1 MHIIYTLIKEV
12 HEMGFE
18 LIPEPDLN
26 RTESNQSINSA
37 SKIIHKTMTLN
48 SIGNYLKLSKNY
60 AGKFRYETS
69 FGQPLKT
76 LIKPFFNYDIYYLN
90 SNRNDTK

>member
-1 MHIIYTLIKEV
+1 MIFLLTDTFYSFHKDIILKEV

-37 SKIIHKTMTLN
+37 ARIIHKTMTLN
-48 SIGNYLKLSKNY
+48 SIGIY
-60 AGKFRYETS
+60 FET
-69 FGQPLKT
+69 
-76 LIKPFFNYDIYYLN
+76 
-90 SNRNDTK
+90 